1 MTNIK
6 TIIKNNIKF
15 IIAML
20 IVIILG
26 IYGITYAVKIATFK
40 KIGVDITSAT
50 INADITYDTSTN
62 AADITATGLLPISD
76 DKVTGVSVSDTRVL
90 KAKFYVTGNSSNPD
104 NSIYD
109 IAIHNF
115 SVDCSIKN
123 EYLKWRLYK
132 NGTLLSSGNL
142 SPTFDVMKDDRLVL
156 TTTQQDLTTT
166 KDEYVFLLWISE
178 SCTGDITTCTKSNDQ
193 SNFLNKTISGTI
205 KLELAAKSK
214 KTLVRT
220 TSTAASCTYTSLT
233 IPSCNTLTYTGTEQ
247 TLINTSDG
255 YTLNNNTGNKAGEY
269 NITAS
274 LSDRYKWSD
283 NTTNDKV
290 IKCFINKKRLFITA
304 TDQTISSTSTIDN
317 TKYTTSGLLTNHT
330 ISDVYLDTNTT
341 KVGTGL
347 ITPTHATIKDSSGTD
362 VTDNY
367 NITFIAGNLTVTS

>member
-40 KIGVDITSAT
+40 KIGVDITSST

-62 AADITATGLLPISD
+62 TADITATGLLPISD
-76 DKVTGVSVSDTRVL
+76 DKVTGVSVSDSRVL

-115 SVDCSIKN
+115 IVDCSIKN

-142 SPTFDVMKDDRLVL
+142 SPTFDVMKDNRLVL

-233 IPSCNTLTYTGTEQ
+233 IPSCNTLTYTATEQ
-247 TLINTSDG
+247 TLINTSDN
-255 YTLNNNTGNKAGEY
+255 YTLNSNTGIKAGEY

-274 LSDRYKWSD
+274 LNDGYKWSD

-290 IKCFINKKRLFITA
+290 IKCFINKKNLTITA

-367 NITFIAGNLTVTS
+367 NITFIAGNLTITS